1 MTARRRICYGRT
13 RNGSYDLAE
22 SAKAFDAPSK
32 INGNITVRAIRN
44 GKTIILEKENIAAG
58 DILLL
63 SAGDKIPA
71 YFRLLESTALSV
83 DESALTGENIPANK
97 NAKLNIADEKMPLA
111 ERANMIYSDTFIT
124 DGNAKAIVT
133 AVDNSTEFAF
143 FAMRILNG

>member
-1 MTARRRICYGRT
+1 MRA
-13 RNGSYDLAE
+13 
-22 SAKAFDAPSK
+22 
-32 INGNITVRAIRN
+32 VRK

-63 SAGDKIPA
+63 SAGDKIA
-71 YFRLLESTALSV
+71 ADCRLLESTALSV
-83 DESALTGENIPANK
+83 DESALTGESIPANK

-111 ERANMIYSDTFIT
+111 ERANMIYSGTFIP